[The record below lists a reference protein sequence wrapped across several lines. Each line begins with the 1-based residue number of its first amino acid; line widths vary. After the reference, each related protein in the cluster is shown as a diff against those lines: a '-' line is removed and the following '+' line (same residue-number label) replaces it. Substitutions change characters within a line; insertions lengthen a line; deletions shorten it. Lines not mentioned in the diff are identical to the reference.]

1 MSFSMTTDQILNGT
15 KTVTRRYGWW
25 FLKPGDLVRPVR
37 KAMGLKKGEKVEPLR
52 GPLRIVSM
60 RGEPL
65 WHMTDAECVLEGFSS
80 MTGHEFVGMLC
91 RHYGRDPISEVNRI
105 EFEYTDG
112 SPCGVEEG
120 E

>member
-1 MSFSMTTDQILNGT
+1 
-15 KTVTRRYGWW
+15 
-25 FLKPGDLVRPVR
+25 
-37 KAMGLKKGEKVEPLR
+37 
-52 GPLRIVSM
+52 
-60 RGEPL
+60 
-65 WHMTDAECVLEGFSS
+65 